1 MKYVLLRGVVFDTPD
16 RIMKNCKRSPAP
28 KRIREINPRIG
39 PARCVSFASKS
50 DVLGS

>member
-1 MKYVLLRGVVFDTPD
+1 VFDTPD
-16 RIMKNCKRSPAP
+16 KITKNWKRSPAP

-39 PARCVSFASKS
+39 PVRCVSFGRDS